1 MINRCF
7 LKLVIRF
14 LLAFCLRCSTP
25 VGCLFGYLFGGSGRK
40 PETHHL
46 IGTPRRVSSLEKSRK
61 GRASSDPESNPP
73 PKSYAEEVDSSP

>member
-1 MINRCF
+1 MINQCF

-25 VGCLFGYLFGGSGRK
+25 VGCLFGGSGRK

-46 IGTPRRVSSLEKSRK
+46 IGTPRRVSSLEKSSK